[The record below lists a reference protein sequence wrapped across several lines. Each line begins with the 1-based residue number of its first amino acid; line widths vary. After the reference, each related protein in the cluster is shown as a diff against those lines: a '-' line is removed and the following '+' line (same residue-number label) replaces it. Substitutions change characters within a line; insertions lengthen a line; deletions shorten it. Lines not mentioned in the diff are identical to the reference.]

1 MLYLHSFWRNV
12 SICFPH
18 CSTKFSMTLSFPE
31 LNVGVSK
38 ALRLF
43 QCCPFTLINISSKY
57 GVPLMLIVGW
67 STKCWKSRT
76 IICLMSS
83 GSSTISLGRRP
94 SKRPATV
101 YWGQFTRLSN
111 GLFLNYLVTYILL
124 SLLFSMKVQNV
135 YWTAQ
140 DGSQVTWHSMFNMS
154 LVSSDLCIFLY
165 TMYS

>member
-1 MLYLHSFWRNV
+1 VLYLHSFWRNV

-43 QCCPFTLINISSKY
+43 HCCPFMLINIFSKY
-57 GVPLMLIVGW
+57 GVSLMLIVGW

-101 YWGQFTRLSN
+101 YWRVFTRLSI
-111 GLFLNYLVTYILL
+111 GLFFKLL
-124 SLLFSMKVQNV
+124 SNV
-135 YWTAQ
+135 Y
-140 DGSQVTWHSMFNMS
+140 
-154 LVSSDLCIFLY
+154 SSFFTFFHESTKCVLDY
-165 TMYS
+165 TGWCKGHLTLDV